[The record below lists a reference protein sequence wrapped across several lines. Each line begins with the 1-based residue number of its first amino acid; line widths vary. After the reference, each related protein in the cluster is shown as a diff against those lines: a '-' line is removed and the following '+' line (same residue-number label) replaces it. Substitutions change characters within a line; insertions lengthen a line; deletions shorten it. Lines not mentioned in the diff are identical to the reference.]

1 MDKQL
6 DECVVHALDGDE
18 KDLFPY
24 LPYILQDLNEFGAD
38 PETMVLLIQKHTNA
52 GEELK
57 VLDLGC
63 GKGAVSVKISLQL
76 GAACHGIDAVP
87 DFIEDAQKSAVA
99 AGVEHLCIFETDD
112 IREKIHELPEYDVI
126 ILGAIGPVFGN
137 YFETLSLLKKH
148 LKDEGILIIDDG
160 YTENNSSFQHP
171 RVQSLDSITEQVR
184 KAGMVIADIIAVT
197 NESITETDNVI
208 LSCLKS
214 RCDEL
219 IKLHPEKKHLF
230 ENYIKSQEY
239 WSDVNACF
247 ITCATMVMKKG

>member
-38 PETMVLLIQKHTNA
+38 PETMVQLIQKHTNA
-52 GEELK
+52 GKKLK

-63 GKGAVSVKISLQL
+63 GKGAVSVKISAQL

-87 DFIEDAQKSAVA
+87 DFIEDAQKNACA
-99 AGVEHLCIFETDD
+99 TRVEHLCTFETGD
-112 IREKIHELPEYDVI
+112 IRQIIHELPEYDVI

-148 LKDEGILIIDDG
+148 LKNDGILIIDDG
-160 YTENNSSFQHP
+160 YTEDNSSFQHP
-171 RVQSLDSITEQVR
+171 RIQSLDSITEQVR
-184 KAGMVIADIIAVT
+184 KAGMVISDIIAVT

-214 RCDEL
+214 RCEEL
-219 IKLHPEKKHLF
+219 IKLHPEKQHLF
-230 ENYIKSQEY
+230 ENYIRSQEY
-239 WSDVNACF
+239 WSHLNASC
-247 ITCATMVMKKG
+247 IICATMVMKNG